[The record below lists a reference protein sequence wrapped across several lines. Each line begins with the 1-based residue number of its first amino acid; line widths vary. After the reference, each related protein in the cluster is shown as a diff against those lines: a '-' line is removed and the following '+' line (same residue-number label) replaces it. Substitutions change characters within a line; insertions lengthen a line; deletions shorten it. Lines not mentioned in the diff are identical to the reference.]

1 MSDLTISDVEVAINN
16 AFEKWTPKIIEECTK
31 NNQLF
36 QAQCDAHLIF
46 KDKENVKD
54 FYNTKDD
61 FDHHVEMHKANEV
74 KAEKRQNAII
84 KVLTSSV
91 VIQTIW
97 SVFQW
102 KNH

>member
-1 MSDLTISDVEVAINN
+1 MSDITLADVEVTINK
-16 AFEKWTPKIIEECTK
+16 AFERWTPKIIDECTK

-36 QAQCDAHLIF
+36 QAQCDAHRIF
-46 KDKENVKD
+46 NDKENVKD

-61 FDHHVEMHKANEV
+61 LNQHIEMHKTNENQ
-74 KAEKRQNAII
+74 AEKRQSAII

-91 VIQTIW
+91 VIQAVW